1 MAVYCATADAFDF
14 FREKNARVLDF
25 SRRLVLSAVLFRVG
39 GLPARSSSSSYSAAA
54 GASSAYFSLCILS
67 HVNTFPAQKQRREK
81 THQLFP
87 ATLTPLASACRNRRA
102 DLLRSFR
109 TPMPSM

>member
-1 MAVYCATADAFDF
+1 MAVYCPTPDAFDF

-39 GLPARSSSSSYSAAA
+39 GLPARSSSSSYSAA
-54 GASSAYFSLCILS
+54 GSPSAYFSLCILPPRQHS
-67 HVNTFPAQKQRREK
+67 PKQRREK

-102 DLLRSFR
+102 DLLRSLR

>member
-1 MAVYCATADAFDF
+1 MTGFRKIRCAPNASCKMAVYCATADAFDF

-54 GASSAYFSLCILS
+54 GASSAYFSLCIL
-67 HVNTFPAQKQRREK
+67 FPR
-81 THQLFP
+81 
-87 ATLTPLASACRNRRA
+87 
-102 DLLRSFR
+102 
-109 TPMPSM
+109 